1 MKGRI
6 KMRRCL
12 LQMISGLVIIS
23 MGLFLVPMSAFAEV
37 ENSEAGIIESEQI
50 MTAEESE
57 ILKLAEDSPEIS
69 INSVHSG
76 DYWYDDIAGG
86 VKIVAYTGSGGYV
99 DIPATIAGKTVLE
112 IGTNAFNGNNT
123 LTGVN
128 LPNSVLVLGLG
139 SFYNCPNLD
148 SVFLGNGLISIGNG
162 SFWGAQALTSIII
175 PNSVASIGYAAFTNC
190 NALTKITILNGSVSF
205 GGDVFGMIP
214 NVTIYGYAGSTAKS
228 YAYANTRP
236 FVALPPA
243 YQPVYYST
251 HVQNVGWQVARL
263 NGEISG
269 TVGQGLRL
277 EGIMLSDNS
286 PVNAVL
292 EYQTHVQNIGWQP
305 MVSDGALSGT
315 TGLGLR
321 LEGIRIELDGV
332 EWYKYDVYYRVHAQ
346 NRGWMGWAKNGESA
360 GTEGMSLRL
369 EGIQIMVVPKD
380 SAAPGSTAFPFM
392 SSLN

>member
-1 MKGRI
+1 MK
-6 KMRRCL
+6 RRFK
-12 LQMISGLVIIS
+12 LVICGLIMII
-23 MGLFLVPMSAFAEV
+23 MGIFLIPMSALAEA
-37 ENSEAGIIESEQI
+37 ENSEAGRIESEQI
-50 MTAEESE
+50 MTAAESE
-57 ILKLAEDSPEIS
+57 ILKLAEKAPEIS

-76 DYWYDDIAGG
+76 DYWYDEIAGG
-86 VKIVAYTGSGGYV
+86 VKIVSYTGSGGNV
-99 DIPATIAGKTVLE
+99 DIPATIDGKIVVE
-112 IGTNAFNGNNT
+112 IGTNAFNGNNA

-128 LPNSVLVLGLG
+128 LPNSVIVLGLG
-139 SFYNCPNLD
+139 SFYNCPNLN
-148 SVFLGNGLISIGNG
+148 SVYLGNGLISIGNG

-175 PNSVASIGYAAFTNC
+175 PNSVASIGYAAFANC
-190 NALTKITILNGSVSF
+190 NALTKITVLNGSISF

-214 NVTIYGYAGSTAKS
+214 NITIYGYPGSTAQS

-236 FVALPPA
+236 FVALSAA
-243 YQPVYYST
+243 YGDVFYST
-251 HVQNVGWQVARL
+251 HVQNVGWQSTKR
-263 NGEISG
+263 NGEVSG

-277 EGIMLSDNS
+277 EGIMITDNS

-292 EYQTHVQNIGWQP
+292 EYQTHVQNIGWQG
-305 MVSDGALSGT
+305 MVSNGALSGT

-369 EGIQIMVVPKD
+369 EGIQIMVGPKD
-380 SAAPGSTAFPFM
+380 SAAPGSTAVPYM
-392 SSLN
+392 SS

>member
-1 MKGRI
+1 M
-6 KMRRCL
+6 KMRSKQL
-12 LQMISGLVIIS
+12 ISGLIIIS
-23 MGLFLVPMSAFAEV
+23 IWIFLIPMSALAEAA
-37 ENSEAGIIESEQI
+37 NSEAGIIESEQI
-50 MTAEESE
+50 MT
-57 ILKLAEDSPEIS
+57 LAEGEMLDTAENAPEIS

-86 VKIVAYTGSGGYV
+86 IKIVAYTGSGGNV
-99 DIPATIAGKTVLE
+99 DIPAIIDGKIVLE
-112 IGTNAFNGNNT
+112 VGTNAFKGQST
-123 LTGVN
+123 LTGIN
-128 LPNSVLVLGLG
+128 LPDSVIVLGIG
-139 SFYNCPNLD
+139 SFYNCQNLD

-175 PNSVASIGYAAFTNC
+175 PQTVTSIGYAAFANC
-190 NALTKITILNGSVSF
+190 DDLTKITILNSSVSF
-205 GGDVFGMIP
+205 GGDVFGTIP
-214 NVTIYGYAGSTAKS
+214 NLTIYGYNGSTAAS

-236 FVALPPA
+236 FVALPSA
-243 YQPVYYST
+243 YVDVYYST
-251 HVQNVGWQVARL
+251 HVQNVGWQTSKK

-277 EGIMLSDNS
+277 EGIKILIDNS
-286 PVNAVL
+286 EVNAVIQ
-292 EYQTHVQNIGWQP
+292 YQTHVQNIGWQA
-305 MVSDGALSGT
+305 MVSNGAISGT

-321 LEGIRIELDGV
+321 LEGIKIELDGM

-346 NRGWMGWAKNGESA
+346 NYGWMDWAKNGESA
-360 GTEGMSLRL
+360 GTEGMGLRL

>member
-1 MKGRI
+1 MK
-6 KMRRCL
+6 RRFKQL
-12 LQMISGLVIIS
+12 ISGLVIIS
-23 MGLFLVPMSAFAEV
+23 AAIFLMPMSALAAA
-37 ENSEAGIIESEQI
+37 NGEAGTIESITSADGE
-50 MTAEESE
+50 TLDTVGNA
-57 ILKLAEDSPEIS
+57 PEIS

-76 DYWYDDIAGG
+76 DYWYDDMAGG
-86 VKIVAYTGSGGYV
+86 IKIIAYTGSGGNV
-99 DIPATIAGKTVLE
+99 DIPATIDGKIVVE
-112 IGTNAFNGNNT
+112 IGANAFNGNSA

-128 LPNSVLVLGLG
+128 LPNSVTVLGLG
-139 SFYNCPNLD
+139 SFYNCQNLN

-175 PNSVASIGYAAFTNC
+175 PHTVASIGYATFANC
-190 NALTKITILNGSVSF
+190 NALTKITILNSSISF
-205 GGDVFGMIP
+205 GGDVFGAIP
-214 NVTIYGYAGSTAKS
+214 DLTIYGYSGSTAQS

-236 FVALPPA
+236 FVSLPSS
-243 YQPVYYST
+243 YVDVYYST
-251 HVQNVGWQVARL
+251 HVQNVGWQGSKK
-263 NGEISG
+263 NGEMSG

-277 EGIMLSDNS
+277 EGIKILVDNS
-286 PVNAVL
+286 ETDVVIQ
-292 EYQTHVQNIGWQP
+292 YQTHVQNVGWQT
-305 MVSDGALSGT
+305 MVSNGALSGT

-321 LEGIRIELDGV
+321 LEGIKIELDGV
-332 EWYKYDVYYRVHAQ
+332 EWHKYDVYYRVHAQ